1 MACIGHTNRL
11 QVLKSHPRGPSVLFT
26 AGWDSTVQCWDLR
39 TSKSQVHI
47 SGPKVF
53 GGALDIA
60 RDRMLV
66 GSHGRRWDA
75 LRVYDL
81 RTGNSMAARRPRLTV
96 GVLCGPLRPV
106 VRPLLLR
113 HWNAQCLCPA
123 PGTGTP
129 AAIICAKSERLAAK
143 TSYPMPLAAARNS
156 MSQNYM
162 QFTPNFSQYTYL
174 HRPDVRAHCV
184 FPEPTAVAFQLRLLG
199 SFRR

>member
-106 VRPLLLR
+106 VRPLLLTTLPTLLLALER
-113 HWNAQCLCPA
+113 PVPLPCSWHWN
-123 PGTGTP
+123 
-129 AAIICAKSERLAAK
+129 
-143 TSYPMPLAAARNS
+143 TSCDHMC
-156 MSQNYM
+156 Q
-162 QFTPNFSQYTYL
+162 
-174 HRPDVRAHCV
+174 VRATC
-184 FPEPTAVAFQLRLLG
+184 
-199 SFRR
+199 S